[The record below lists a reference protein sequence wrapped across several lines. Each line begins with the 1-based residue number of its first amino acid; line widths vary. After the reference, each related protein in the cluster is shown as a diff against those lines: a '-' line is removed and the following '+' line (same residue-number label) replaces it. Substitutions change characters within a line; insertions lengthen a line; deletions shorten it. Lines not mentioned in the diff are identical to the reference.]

1 MYLHSGFAV
10 DEHQMACCKLLVS
23 KVGASSLM
31 HQSKVQ
37 HKYEYHSPEVS
48 ANEGQ
53 VTHEASAT
61 VFHIYALGRTS
72 VTDDNSDDV
81 YLKPAALLTCCVV
94 FSSKDMC
101 ISMFS
106 KEVP

>member
-1 MYLHSGFAV
+1 M
-10 DEHQMACCKLLVS
+10 LVS

-37 HKYEYHSPEVS
+37 HKYRCYSPEVS

-61 VFHIYALGRTS
+61 ILHIYALDRKLA
-72 VTDDNSDDV
+72 TDDNSEDV
-81 YLKPAALLTCCVV
+81 HLKPAAQLTCCVV

>member
-10 DEHQMACCKLLVS
+10 DEHEMACCELLVS

-31 HQSKVQ
+31 HQSKMQ
-37 HKYEYHSPEVS
+37 HKYGCHSPEVS

-53 VTHEASAT
+53 VTHEASAA
-61 VFHIYALGRTS
+61 VFHIYALSRTS
-72 VTDDNSDDV
+72 AMNGNSDDAH
-81 YLKPAALLTCCVV
+81 LKPAAQLTCCVV